1 METRKLYQ
9 DSFLFKNKV
18 VIATVR
24 NSLFIKQTFVDLTI
38 FVQLCYIFGD
48 HLFHPHNKKQ
58 KNCNSIIIHVQF
70 E

>member
-24 NSLFIKQTFVDLTI
+24 NSLFIKQTFVD
-38 FVQLCYIFGD
+38 FV
-48 HLFHPHNKKQ
+48 
-58 KNCNSIIIHVQF
+58 
-70 E
+70 